1 MGRALLVG
9 RIIML
14 SLTVCFAS
22 SAYAQ
27 GSALGEFQEVRVHG
41 VHRDPRSAQPV
52 VLLADLQGQRGM
64 FIWIG
69 DAEAAALDAALQGV
83 THRRPMTHDL
93 LASVIETFHG
103 RIRGVRVTGL
113 REDVYFAAVDLDT
126 PTGPVE
132 LDARPSDAM
141 VLAVRAKCPI
151 SVEVALF
158 SARSLPMEVRPLAQ
172 YGMEVQELTEGLKAV
187 LRYEGRGLL
196 VSQVETDGLAER
208 SGLRHGDVI
217 MEAAEKVLTRA
228 EEMEKLL
235 PASRSGLGIKIFRK
249 GEVLSLTLPPPREP

>member
-1 MGRALLVG
+1 
-9 RIIML
+9 
-14 SLTVCFAS
+14 
-22 SAYAQ
+22 
-27 GSALGEFQEVRVHG
+27 
-41 VHRDPRSAQPV
+41 
-52 VLLADLQGQRGM
+52 
-64 FIWIG
+64 
-69 DAEAAALDAALQGV
+69 V

-126 PTGPVE
+126 PTGPVA

-151 SVEVALF
+151 SVEAALF
-158 SARSLPMEVRPLAQ
+158 STRSLPMEGRPLAV
-172 YGMEVQELTEGLKAV
+172 YGMEVQELTEELKAV
-187 LRYEGRGLL
+187 LRYDGRGLL

-208 SGLRHGDVI
+208 SGLRRGDVI
-217 MEAAEKVLTRA
+217 MEADEKVLTRV

-235 PASRSGLGIKIFRK
+235 PALRSGLGIKIFRK
-249 GEVLSLTLPPPREP
+249 GEVMSLTLPPPRKP